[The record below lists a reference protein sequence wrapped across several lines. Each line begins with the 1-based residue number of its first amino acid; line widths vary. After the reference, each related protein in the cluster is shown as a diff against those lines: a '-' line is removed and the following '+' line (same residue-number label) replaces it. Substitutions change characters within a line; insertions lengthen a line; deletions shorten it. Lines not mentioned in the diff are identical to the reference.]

1 MVEATQET
9 APRQSSDLG
18 HHVGSRA
25 SIAFSFLTSLGAA
38 TAGLCCALPL
48 ALASVGIGGA
58 WLGSLATLA
67 LYRPYFLSIAA
78 VGLAIGWT
86 MAIRKHRHRTC
97 GSQSTYGRR
106 PTSRWAFGVLML
118 STLLVVFATISN
130 WLEPLIVQ
138 VLLEWERGP

>member
-25 SIAFSFLTSLGAA
+25 SIAFSFLMSLGAA
-38 TAGLCCALPL
+38 AAGSCCALPL

-67 LYRPYFLSIAA
+67 LYRPYILSIAV

-86 MAIRKHRHRTC
+86 MAIRKHRRRTREP
-97 GSQSTYGRR
+97 QSTYERR
-106 PTSRWAFGVLML
+106 PTSRWTFGVLML

-138 VLLEWERGP
+138 ALLEWERGP